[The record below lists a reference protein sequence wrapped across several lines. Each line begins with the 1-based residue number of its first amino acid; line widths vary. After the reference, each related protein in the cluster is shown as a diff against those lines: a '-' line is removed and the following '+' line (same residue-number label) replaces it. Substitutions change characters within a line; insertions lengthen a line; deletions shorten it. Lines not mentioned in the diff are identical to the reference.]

1 MISGIHVLFYSADP
15 DADRAFFRDVLN
27 FPAVDIGRGWLLFGL
42 PPAEAAVHPVDQGA
56 ESTKGRQVTTQIYLM
71 CDDVRGV
78 MTTLASRGISCS
90 TVHEKRWGLR
100 TSLTLPS
107 GAELGLYQPTHPTAL
122 KTGTA

>member
-1 MISGIHVLFYSADP
+1 MPIEYATRETEPMISGIHALFYSADP
-15 DADRAFFRDVLN
+15 DADRGLAPLPSAARRGGG
-27 FPAVDIGRGWLLFGL
+27 PPSVD
-42 PPAEAAVHPVDQGA
+42 EGA

-78 MTTLASRGISCS
+78 ISALASRGISCPA
-90 TVHEKRWGLR
+90 VHEERWGLR

-122 KTGTA
+122 NLGAP